1 MCTKPEK
8 VPMVALTARG
18 AAVGATKLN
27 RKLLIIY
34 CLCSGLISSLPGAL
48 IHSANAATLPEE
60 RADLGF
66 NYYSGD
72 GLRVTGPVLLVR
84 KNILD
89 QYSISANYKE
99 DNISGASV
107 DVRSQASAY
116 SETREEISL
125 GGQTIIEDSIISL
138 NTSFSEEPDYESTSI
153 GFAIAHDFFADLF
166 TLNLGFNRGWDTV
179 GQVDTNLDEDIHRYN
194 FNLGISSVFSKRWL
208 LSLDYEINMEEG
220 RLDNP
225 YRGAIIQGAHV
236 LENYPGTRT
245 GHAFSVSALN
255 YRRPDTARRFYY
267 RYFNDTWSVSSNT
280 FEFSYATPF
289 KQIGPELVIEYH
301 VRFYLQNSASFYFDN
316 APAASKYI
324 ARDKELSD
332 FNTVELGA
340 VGHYDLSKWVKIYFN
355 EVTASFG
362 YTGIFFEYQNFTD
375 LSKDRMLNF
384 RADLVQAYIT
394 AKF

>member
-1 MCTKPEK
+1 
-8 VPMVALTARG
+8 MVALTATG
-18 AAVGATKLN
+18 AAVGVTKLN
-27 RKLLIIY
+27 NKLLIIC
-34 CLCSGLISSLPGAL
+34 CLCSGLISSLTGGL
-48 IHSANAATLPEE
+48 INNANAATLPEE

-116 SETREEISL
+116 TETREEISL
-125 GGQTIIEDSIISL
+125 GGQTIIEDSIVSL
-138 NTSFSEEPDYESTSI
+138 NTTFSEEPDYESTSI
-153 GFAIAHDFFADLF
+153 GFAVSHDFFADLF

-179 GQVDTNLDEDIHRYN
+179 GQVDTNLDEDIDRYN
-194 FNLGISSVFSKRWL
+194 FNLGMSSVFSKRWL
-208 LSLDYEINMEEG
+208 LSLNYEINMEEG

-225 YRGAIIQGAHV
+225 YRGAIIQGANV
-236 LENYPGTRT
+236 LENYPDTRT
-245 GHAFSVSALN
+245 GRAFSVSALN
-255 YRRPDTARRFYY
+255 YRRPNTVSSFYY
-267 RYFNDTWSVSSNT
+267 RYFNDTWSVNSNT
-280 FEFSYATPF
+280 FEFSYATPIR
-289 KQIGPELVIEYH
+289 QIGPELVIESH
-301 VRFYLQNSASFYFDN
+301 LRFYLQNSASFYFDN
-316 APAASKYI
+316 SPSASKYI

-332 FNTVELGA
+332 FNTIEIGA
-340 VGHYDLSKWVKIYFN
+340 VGHYDLSRWIKIYFN

-362 YTGIFFEYQNFTD
+362 YTAIFFEYENFTD
-375 LSKDRMLNF
+375 LRKDRVLNF